1 MQESKGNIDLNSVV
15 GIRFAYYGHVANP
28 SKQPGIQNSA
38 ESDASEQPF
47 KQKRPLPSIDDA
59 FKVFLKNG
67 ETFAFKS
74 SKILFNESFPTKASK
89 THTQNGARDPNPS
102 IEKWEKAIRKFNKNV
117 SAQFN

>member
-1 MQESKGNIDLNSVV
+1 MQVSKGNIDLNTVV

-28 SKQPGIQNSA
+28 SKHTSA

-47 KQKRPLPSIDDA
+47 KQKRPFPSIDDA

-74 SKILFNESFPTKASK
+74 SKLLFNESFPSK
-89 THTQNGARDPNPS
+89 PSLNYTQNEARDLNPS

-117 SAQFN
+117 SA